1 MSGFISILSWAF
13 ALFMVLVTV
22 LLALNR
28 QTGLRLVQH
37 RPDMLIQVLL
47 VRYLSLSS
55 LAIIAAW
62 LNAPLMLS
70 VILLSFAVVGLGD
83 AFIYRRAGHPFWLH
97 LASGVIAAI
106 GALVAL
112 FAIP

>member
-1 MSGFISILSWAF
+1 MGGLISIFSWVV
-13 ALFMVLVTV
+13 ALFLVLVTV

-28 QTGLRLVQH
+28 QSGLKLVQH
-37 RPDMLIQVLL
+37 RADMLTQVLL
-47 VRYLSLSS
+47 VRYAGMSA

-62 LNAPLMLS
+62 LNAPRMLS
-70 VILLSFAVVGLGD
+70 VMLLSFAVIGLGD

-97 LASGVIAAI
+97 LASGVIAAV